1 MQASK
6 SLWGSEGLA
15 AYDFMGPLTPLGSD
29 PLPVDFSVPE
39 LRADRQMEDHLS
51 SSPVSV
57 GGGGIPDQ
65 ADVRILPPRSVVAEK
80 KREQKSQSKNLK
92 RETTLLHLI

>member
-6 SLWGSEGLA
+6 SLWESEGPA
-15 AYDFMGPLTPLGSD
+15 ACEFMGPLTPLGSD
-29 PLPVDFSVPE
+29 PLPVDISVPQ

-51 SSPVSV
+51 SSPISV

-65 ADVRILPPRSVVAEK
+65 ADVRISPPRSVVAEK
-80 KREQKSQSKNLK
+80 REQKSKSKNLK